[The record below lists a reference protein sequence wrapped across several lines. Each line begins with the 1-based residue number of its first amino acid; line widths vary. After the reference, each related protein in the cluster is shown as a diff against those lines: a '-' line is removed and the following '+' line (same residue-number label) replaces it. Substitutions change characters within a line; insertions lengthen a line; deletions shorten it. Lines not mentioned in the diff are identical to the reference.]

1 MSGLDLIHVGRSG
14 LMEHTLQSK
23 QMEQSLLQ
31 MEFGQADT
39 ALMGWILDHQSQTV

>member
-1 MSGLDLIHVGRSG
+1 MSGLHLIHRWKWADGAD
-14 LMEHTLQSK
+14 LASK
-23 QMEQSLLQ
+23 QMGQSLLQ